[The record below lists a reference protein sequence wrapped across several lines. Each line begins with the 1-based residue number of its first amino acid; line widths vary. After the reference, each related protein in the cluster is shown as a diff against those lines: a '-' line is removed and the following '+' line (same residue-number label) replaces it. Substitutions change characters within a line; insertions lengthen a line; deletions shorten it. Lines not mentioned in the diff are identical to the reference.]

1 MFNNSLTAS
10 GCDDF
15 EAYRIY
21 QPTDSG
27 PKVIFR
33 HTSPLEL
40 FRNSKTDATRGATEH
55 EELALG
61 PPNRPNPVANN
72 NIPRDQNTSRFPLRV
87 HSVCDR
93 SSVFVIASRIQQRD
107 TGLTTVIHRLQSDSS
122 KRRVR
127 ELHTTD

>member
-87 HSVCDR
+87 HPDCDR
-93 SSVFVIASRIQQRD
+93 SSVS
-107 TGLTTVIHRLQSDSS
+107 LLLRLVSNSGTPD
-122 KRRVR
+122 
-127 ELHTTD
+127 